1 MKNIY
6 LPDEDITTDD
16 LYFVCYMIEKVARQ
30 LKQHNSYVVN
40 KIGKKTLQHLLSV
53 ANVLHAD
60 NHAKVAQEWIKA
72 YGLEPGNFDITDV
85 DKELAE
91 IIPTSLQMGKVY
103 QRLISDTLSTKE
115 DYADGII
122 NVYNNPLCSTIDN
135 YNTSAFYEPSYVIA
149 RAYQHG
155 GF

>member
-1 MKNIY
+1 M
-6 LPDEDITTDD
+6 
-16 LYFVCYMIEKVARQ
+16 
-30 LKQHNSYVVN
+30 
-40 KIGKKTLQHLLSV
+40 
-53 ANVLHAD
+53 LHAD

-122 NVYNNPLCSTIDN
+122 NVYK
-135 YNTSAFYEPSYVIA
+135 
-149 RAYQHG
+149 
-155 GF
+155 